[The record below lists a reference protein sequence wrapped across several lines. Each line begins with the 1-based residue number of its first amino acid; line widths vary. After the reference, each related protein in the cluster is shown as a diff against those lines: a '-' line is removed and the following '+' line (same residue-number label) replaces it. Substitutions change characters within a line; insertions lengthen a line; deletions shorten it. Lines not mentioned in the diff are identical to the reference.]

1 MICESKYIIRYPMNT
16 FVINDP
22 VCNANIHTVP
32 KYFIGATYEH
42 GPIRHP
48 KFFAP
53 NVYMD
58 TLIYLPVIVPFS
70 LLSLLL
76 DEYLWTVIYD
86 LAQTRIEICVFIHY
100 TFTHSH
106 NLVSLAMHISQTF
119 SVISKEWS
127 Y

>member
-1 MICESKYIIRYPMNT
+1 MICDSKHIIRYPMNT
-16 FVINDP
+16 FVTNDA
-22 VCNANIHTVP
+22 VCTVP
-32 KYFIGATYEH
+32 KHFIGATYEH

-76 DEYLWTVIYD
+76 DEWLWTVIYD
-86 LAQTRIEICVFIHY
+86 LAQTTIEICVFIHY
-100 TFTHSH
+100 TFAHSR
-106 NLVSLAMHISQTF
+106 NLVSLAMYISQPF
-119 SVISKEWS
+119 SVNSNERS